1 MRWKRLVS
9 SANLLLDGASGL
21 YRIILAFLKLTAH
34 HSQNHREVS
43 MEFTLTSTALVVEML
58 SHGLKQRLSTRWE
71 CRANPQELRCMQCT

>member
-43 MEFTLTSTALVVEML
+43 MEFTLTSTARGVQHGDSTSL
-58 SHGLKQRLSTRWE
+58 SQILFHRLKTV
-71 CRANPQELRCMQCT
+71 